1 MKKLLFTMV
10 ALLAI
15 SLPMF
20 ASGSS
25 ETNETDKNSA
35 LKIALVCS
43 GAGQNDNGYN
53 QSAVEG
59 LIEFADNNKVD
70 YKVVEPSNG
79 VSTALEALADDGY
92 NLIFSLEYDFEA
104 LINGVGGS
112 KPIAEMYPDTTF
124 VVFNDNPNIDSS
136 NQVIHENVISVL
148 FDVHEG
154 SFLAGVLSVEIIEN
168 QAKLFGEEYNL
179 TTLDDGGR
187 VVGFIGGTNSNGITV
202 FSNGYIDGVNYE
214 AAKYGQTYDYY
225 SKYDAGFGD
234 PATGAT
240 VAGTFFSNGANVV
253 YGCAGVVGD
262 GIDAKA
268 KELGKLSIQ
277 VDADKD
283 AQHPG
288 NILTSVLKNTDVPV
302 TVIAQAAFDGIVSSM
317 DNLQSYSM
325 ASGAAGI
332 TDLSVIGSKV
342 KDQATWKNILS
353 AVADA
358 KNKVVSGDIKVT
370 NAQGGDVFNAADYPN
385 VNIK

>member
-10 ALLAI
+10 ALIAI

-20 ASGSS
+20 AGGSS
-25 ETNETDKNSA
+25 ETKEANKSSS

-59 LIEFADNNKVD
+59 LAAFADKNKVE

-79 VSTALEALADDGY
+79 VSAALEALADDGY

-112 KPIAEMYPDTTF
+112 KPIADMYPNTTF
-124 VVFNDNPNIDSS
+124 VIFNDNPNIDDS
-136 NQVIHENVISVL
+136 NQVIHKNVISVL

-154 SFLAGVLSVEIIEN
+154 SFLAGVLSVEVIEN
-168 QAKLFGEEYNL
+168 QAKLFGSDYSL
-179 TTLDDGGR
+179 TSLDDGGR

-202 FSNGYIDGVNYE
+202 FSNGYIAGVNYE
-214 AAKYGQTYDYY
+214 AAKYNQTYDYY

-240 VAGTFFSNGANVV
+240 VAGTFFSNGANIV
-253 YGCAGVVGD
+253 YGVAGVVGD

-283 AQHPG
+283 DQHPG
-288 NILTSVLKNTDVPV
+288 HILTSVLKNTDVPV
-302 TVIAQAAFDGIVSSM
+302 TVISQAALDGIVSSM
-317 DNLQSYSM
+317 DNLQSYNM

-332 TDLSVIGSKV
+332 TDLTVIGSKI
-342 KDQATWKNILS
+342 KDQAAWKNVLS

-358 KNKVVSGDIKVT
+358 KDKVVGGEILVT
-370 NAQGGDVFNAADYPN
+370 NAQGGDVFNAANYPN
-385 VNIK
+385 VIIK

>member
-1 MKKLLFTMV
+1 MKKFLITIV

-20 ASGSS
+20 AGGSS
-25 ETNETDKNSA
+25 ETNETKTDSA

-59 LIEFADNNKVD
+59 LKAFADKNQVE

-79 VSTALEALADDGY
+79 VPAALEALADDGY

-112 KPIAEMYPDTTF
+112 KAIADMYPNTTF
-124 VVFNDNPNIDSS
+124 VIFNDNPNVDAN
-136 NQVIHENVISVL
+136 NQVIHDNVISVL

-154 SFLAGVLSVEIIEN
+154 SFLAGVLSVEVIEN
-168 QAKLFGEEYNL
+168 QDKLFGADYNL
-179 TTLDDGGR
+179 TSLEDGGR

-202 FSNGYIDGVNYE
+202 FSNGYIAGVNYE
-214 AAKYGQTYDYY
+214 AAKYNQTYDYY

-283 AQHPG
+283 SQQPG
-288 NILTSVLKNTDVPV
+288 HILTSVLKNTNVPV
-302 TVIAQAAFDGIVSSM
+302 SVISQAALDGTISSM
-317 DNLQSYSM
+317 ENLQSYSM

-332 TDLSVIGSKV
+332 TDLSVIGSKIE
-342 KDQATWKNILS
+342 DQATWTKVLK
-353 AVADA
+353 AVDDA
-358 KNKVVSGDIKVT
+358 KEKVTSGAIKVT
-370 NAQGGDVFNAADYPN
+370 NAQGGDVFNSADYPN
-385 VNIK
+385 VKIK